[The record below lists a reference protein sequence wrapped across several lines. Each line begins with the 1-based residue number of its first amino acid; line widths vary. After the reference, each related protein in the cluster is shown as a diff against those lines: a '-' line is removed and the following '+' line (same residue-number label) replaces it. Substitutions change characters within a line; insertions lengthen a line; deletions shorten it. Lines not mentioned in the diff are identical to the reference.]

1 MDHPIH
7 REERPTVTT
16 DSAPAASTWLT
27 AEAHTRLQQNL
38 QQMTGPVREDIVRKI
53 EAARDE
59 GDLKE
64 NGGYHAAKEEQGKL
78 EARIRQ
84 LTQLLRDVRVGDR
97 PSGDVVEE
105 GCLVTVD
112 YGDGGAED
120 LETFL
125 YANREN
131 ATDEGGK
138 IGALDVYSPESPI
151 GQALAGHKKGDQ
163 VTFGPQSITVTVKD
177 IQPYSA

>member
-1 MDHPIH
+1 MS
-7 REERPTVTT
+7 T
-16 DSAPAASTWLT
+16 DSTTATTWLT
-27 AEAHTRLQQNL
+27 AEAHDRLRGSL
-38 QQMTGPVREDIVRKI
+38 AQMSGPVRADIVRKI

-84 LTQLLRDVRVGDR
+84 LTQLLRDVRVGVR

-112 YGDGGAED
+112 YGGGDIER
-120 LETFL
+120 FL

-131 ATDEGGK
+131 ATDEGGR
-138 IGALDVYSPESPI
+138 IGDVDVYSPESPI
-151 GQALAGHKKGDQ
+151 GQALAGHRTGDA
-163 VTFGPQSITVTVKD
+163 VVFGPRNTSVTIVGVTA
-177 IQPYSA
+177 YEA